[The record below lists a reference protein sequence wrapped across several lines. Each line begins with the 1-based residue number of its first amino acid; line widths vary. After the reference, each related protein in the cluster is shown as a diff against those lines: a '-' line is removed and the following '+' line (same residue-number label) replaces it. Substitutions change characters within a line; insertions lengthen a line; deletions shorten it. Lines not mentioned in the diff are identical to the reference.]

1 MVDAVDIMSAP
12 VYVVS
17 PEDTASHARMVMLEK
32 DVGRLVVV
40 EDDAPL
46 GIVTKS
52 DIGESNA
59 QDEPPEQR
67 RPIDSLRVSRI
78 MTDDLVTVS
87 PSADARDVASEML
100 DNDISGVPVVEDA
113 EERYGEEGAL
123 LGIVTKKDITRHFA
137 SLDGDLDV
145 SDLYT
150 PDVKSVHRHSS
161 LNHVVENMLDKGI
174 HRLVIKEDNG
184 GPVGIITKSDLAFTD
199 LQGDDTGLQQKR
211 LKMARKD
218 SPAGEK
224 KLRSVRE
231 VNVVAEDIMTEDVIT
246 VDMDTS
252 ASAAAELMLAKDI
265 SGLPVL
271 RDGDVVGIVTETDI
285 AKALSE
291 GHT

>member
-1 MVDAVDIMSAP
+1 MVDVVDIMSAP
-12 VYVVS
+12 VYVVN
-17 PEDTASHARMVMLEK
+17 PADTASHARMVMLEK

-40 EDDAPL
+40 EDDRPL

-52 DIGESNA
+52 DIGASNA
-59 QDEPPEQR
+59 QDEPPERR

-78 MTDDLVTVS
+78 MMEDPVTAP

-100 DNDISGVPVVEDA
+100 DNDISGIPIVEDA
-113 EERYGEEGAL
+113 EEQYGEEGAL
-123 LGIVTKKDITRHFA
+123 LGIVTKKDLTRHYA
-137 SLDGDLDV
+137 TLGGDLTV
-145 SDLYT
+145 ADLYT

-184 GPVGIITKSDLAFTD
+184 APVGIITKSDLAFTD

-224 KLRSVRE
+224 KLRSIRE

-252 ASAAAELMLAKDI
+252 TTDAAQLMLDEDI

>member
-1 MVDAVDIMSAP
+1 MVDLVDIMSAP
-12 VYVVS
+12 VYVVK
-17 PEDTASHARMVMLEK
+17 PNDTASHARMVMLEK

-40 EDDAPL
+40 EGDAPI

-52 DIGESNA
+52 DIGASNA
-59 QDEPPEQR
+59 QGGPPEHR

-78 MTDDLVTVS
+78 MTDDLVTV
-87 PSADARDVASEML
+87 PPAAEARDVASEML
-100 DNDISGVPVVEDA
+100 DNDISGIPIVEDS
-113 EERYGEEGAL
+113 EERYGEEGSL
-123 LGIVTKKDITRHFA
+123 LGIVTKKDLTRHYA
-137 SLDGDLDV
+137 TLDGTLTV
-145 SDLYT
+145 ADLYT
-150 PDVKSVHRHSS
+150 SDVKSVHRHSS

-246 VDMDTS
+246 VDMDTP
-252 ASAAAELMLAKDI
+252 ASDAAELMLEKDI

-285 AKALSE
+285 VRSLSE
-291 GHT
+291 GDA